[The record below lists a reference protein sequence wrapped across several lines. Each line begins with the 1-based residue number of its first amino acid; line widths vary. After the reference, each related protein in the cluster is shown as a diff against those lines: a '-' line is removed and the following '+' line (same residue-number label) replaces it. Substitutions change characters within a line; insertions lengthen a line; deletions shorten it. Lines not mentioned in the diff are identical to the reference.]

1 VIYPNNFEHKLGFD
15 EIRRLLKERCL
26 STLGK
31 EKVDEIAFST
41 DCREINEW
49 MNQVREFRRLKE
61 EKDDFPMQ
69 FFFDVREAVT
79 RIRLEN
85 THLEEDEVWDLRRSL
100 ETIANIVKYLSR
112 NEEGGTRNENSHTA
126 DQTTPNPSY
135 SGGEKA
141 QNGNTPQYPYPA
153 LQRLTEGVVTFPAVI
168 RRIDSILDKFGK
180 IKDSA
185 SMTLAGIRHELEKTQ
200 GSISRTLY
208 TILHAAQKD
217 GLVDKDAAPAM
228 RDGRLVIPVA
238 PQVKRRIN
246 GIVHDES
253 ATGKTVFIEPT
264 EVVEANNK
272 VRQLEAEERREII
285 RILTVFTDEVR
296 PHVKEILDS
305 YQFLATIDLIQ
316 AKAHWAELT
325 KAFEPAVEDKPHI
338 DWIHAVHP
346 LLQLSLEKQGK
357 KVVPLEITLRGYE
370 GTGVRGYENTS
381 AADSNLAPTRPRTP
395 VPSKEGRLLII
406 SGPNA
411 GGKSVCLKTVGLL
424 QYMLQCGL
432 PIPIGDRSTAGI
444 FEHIMID
451 IGDEQSIENDL
462 STYSS
467 HLMNMKQMMKQANA
481 RTLLL
486 IDEFGSG
493 TEPTI
498 GGAIAEAMLK
508 QFWQRETFGV
518 ITTHYQNL
526 KQFAEGHPGVVNG
539 AMLYDRHEMQALFQL
554 AIGQP
559 GSSFAIEIARKTGIP
574 EEVIK
579 DASDIVGSE
588 YIQSDKYLQD
598 IVRDKRY
605 WEGKRQTIHQHE
617 KSLESKINRY
627 EDELNEIER
636 QRKEILRKA
645 KEQAEEL
652 LRESNKKIEN
662 AIREIREAQ
671 AEKERTRLVREEL
684 NTFKEE
690 LDTIDT
696 RDNDEAIARKIR
708 QIQERKER
716 KEKRKAEK
724 LARKEEGGTRNEN
737 TSAAANSQLST
748 ANSQLKPGDT
758 VRIKGLT
765 SVGEIESI
773 NGSQAVVI
781 FGGMRTKMRADRLER
796 AEKPTTQLSK
806 AEERNNNIAG
816 SYGMVSK
823 DTRDVI
829 DNRKLNFRQ
838 DLDVRGMRGD
848 EAINAVTY
856 FIDDAIL
863 VGMPR
868 VRILHGTGTGV
879 LRQLIRQYLGTIP
892 NVTHYR
898 DEHVQFGGAGITVV
912 DLD

>member
-1 VIYPNNFEHKLGFD
+1 MIYPNNFEHKLGFD

-26 STLGK
+26 STFGK

-49 MNQVREFRRLKE
+49 LNQVREFRRLKE

-79 RIRLEN
+79 RIRMEN

-100 ETIANIVKYLSR
+100 QTIADIVSYLSR
-112 NEEGGTRNENSHTA
+112 GYEGTEVRGYE
-126 DQTTPNPSY
+126 
-135 SGGEKA
+135 
-141 QNGNTPQYPYPA
+141 NTPASDISRTTAPTHPRTTEYPYPA

-305 YQFLATIDLIQ
+305 YQFLAQIDLIQ

-325 KAFEPAVEDKPHI
+325 KAFEPTVEDKPHI
-338 DWIHAVHP
+338 DWIHAIHP

-357 KVVPLEITLRGYE
+357 KVVPLDIMLRGYE
-370 GTGVRGYENTS
+370 GTEVRRYENTS
-381 AADSNLAPTRPRTP
+381 AADSNLAPTHPRTP

-467 HLMNMKQMMKQANA
+467 HLMNMKQMMRQANA

-662 AIREIREAQ
+662 TIREIREAQ
-671 AEKERTRLVREEL
+671 AEKERTRLAREEL

-737 TSAAANSQLST
+737 SLSADGNLSPLTSHLSP
-748 ANSQLKPGDT
+748 LKPGDT

-773 NGSQAVVI
+773 NGNQATVI

-796 AEKPTTQLSK
+796 AEKPTTTLSK
-806 AEERNNNIAG
+806 TEERNNNIAG

-848 EAINAVTY
+848 EAINAVTN

-879 LRQLIRQYLGTIP
+879 LRQLIRQYLATIP

-898 DEHVQFGGAGITVV
+898 DEHVHFGGAGITVV

>member
-1 VIYPNNFEHKLGFD
+1 MIYPNNFEHKLGFD
-15 EIRRLLKERCL
+15 EIRRLLKARCQ
-26 STLGK
+26 STLGQ
-31 EKVDEIAFST
+31 EKVDEMTFSADT
-41 DCREINEW
+41 AVVNELLS
-49 MNQVREFRRLKE
+49 QVREFRRLTTE
-61 EKDDFPMQ
+61 HDDFPMQ
-69 FFFDVREAVT
+69 YFFDVRESIA

-100 ETIANIVKYLSR
+100 ETIANIVRFLQR
-112 NEEGGTRNENSHTA
+112 NGDEK
-126 DQTTPNPSY
+126 PN
-135 SGGEKA
+135 GEVV
-141 QNGNTPQYPYPA
+141 YPYPA
-153 LQRLTEGVVTFPAVI
+153 LYRLTDGVATFPAMI

-185 SMTLAGIRHELEKTQ
+185 SMTLASIRHDLEKTQ

-208 TILHAAQKD
+208 TILHAAQRD

-228 RDGRLVIPVA
+228 RDGRLVIPVQ
-238 PQVKRRIN
+238 PQLKRRIN

-272 VRQLEAEERREII
+272 VRQLEAEERREVI

-296 PHVKEILDS
+296 PHVREIIDS
-305 YQFLATIDLIQ
+305 YQLLAMIDLIQ
-316 AKAHWAELT
+316 AKAKWAELT
-325 KAFEPAVEDKPHI
+325 KAYEPTVKAEPVI
-338 DWIHAVHP
+338 DWIRAVHP
-346 LLQLSLEKQGK
+346 LLQLSLEKKGGH
-357 KVVPLEITLRGYE
+357 VVPLDIMLKRE
-370 GTGVRGYENTS
+370 
-381 AADSNLAPTRPRTP
+381 
-395 VPSKEGRLLII
+395 KRLLLI

-432 PIPIGDRSTAGI
+432 PIPISERSTVGT
-444 FEHIMID
+444 FQSIMID

-467 HLMNMKQMMKQANA
+467 HLMNMKQMMKQADEHS
-481 RTLLL
+481 LLL

-508 QFWQRETFGV
+508 QFWKKKTFGV

-526 KQFAEGHPGVVNG
+526 KHFAEDHEGVVNG

-554 AIGQP
+554 SIGQP

-579 DASDIVGSE
+579 DASDIVGQD

-617 KSLESKINRY
+617 KRLEVSGKRLEETI
-627 EDELNEIER
+627 EEIEAE
-636 QRKEILRKA
+636 RKEIIRRA

-662 AIREIREAQ
+662 AIREIKEAQ
-671 AEKERTRLVREEL
+671 AEKERTRLAREEL
-684 NTFKEE
+684 NAFKEE
-690 LDTIDT
+690 IADLDTKE
-696 RDNDEAIARKIR
+696 NDEAIERKIR

-716 KEKRKAEK
+716 REKKKKEKQEARGEK
-724 LARKEEGGTRNEN
+724 LEN
-737 TSAAANSQLST
+737 TPSADNSL
-748 ANSQLKPGDT
+748 AMNSSSLTTFSAGDT

-765 SVGEIESI
+765 SVGEIESTD
-773 NGSQAVVI
+773 GKMATVI
-781 FGGMRTKMRADRLER
+781 FGGMKTKMRVERLEH
-796 AEKPTTQLSK
+796 AERPKQQTTK
-806 AEERNNNIAG
+806 AEERNNSIAG
-816 SYGMVSK
+816 SYATVSR

-829 DNRKLNFRQ
+829 DSRKLNFRQ

-863 VGMPR
+863 VGMSR
-868 VRILHGTGTGV
+868 IRILHGTGTGI
-879 LRQLIRQYLGTIP
+879 LRQLIRQYLSTVP
-892 NVTHYR
+892 NVKSYR